1 MIAKLYG
8 VLDSILDNGAI
19 INVGGVGYFI
29 FASSRTL
36 MELGAIGDPVV
47 VHIDTH
53 VREDHIHLFGFVI
66 EDERAWFQ
74 LLQTVQGVG
83 AKAALAILSAL
94 STDEVSG

>member
-53 VREDHIHLFGFVI
+53 AVSYTHLTLPTSDLV
-66 EDERAWFQ
+66 
-74 LLQTVQGVG
+74 
-83 AKAALAILSAL
+83 
-94 STDEVSG
+94 